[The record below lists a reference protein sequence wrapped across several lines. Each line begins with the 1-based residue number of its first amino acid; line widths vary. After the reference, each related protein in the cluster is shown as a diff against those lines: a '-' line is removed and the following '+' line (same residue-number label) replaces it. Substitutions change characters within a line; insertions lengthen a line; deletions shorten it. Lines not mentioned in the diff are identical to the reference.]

1 MISKYVFNVLENAVS
16 SSTANEVMRCF
27 AESSYEDF
35 QISTIKYFRVNS
47 ENKIELIS
55 AYGAMFALLENF
67 KYISRDRKLPI
78 SDVVNLGSEL
88 YISSPEQLMEMYDEA
103 KYWRNLP
110 AAILIIPVKK
120 LGVTWGCVSVTMD
133 QPLESTKFIEAAETL
148 RVFAYLLELLLVHEL
163 SGIPTL
169 IGLNGWTTSP
179 QEFLRQKKV
188 EGEEGQ
194 KARIENMRQVSANLE
209 LSDRQYQIAI
219 LIASGATNADIA
231 RKLGFSAATI
241 RYETVK
247 LYERLRVKN
256 RSQASSRIRE
266 MGIV

>member
-35 QISTIKYFRVNS
+35 RISTIKYFRVNS

-110 AAILIIPVKK
+110 AAILIIPV
-120 LGVTWGCVSVTMD
+120 TMD
-133 QPLESTKFIEAAETL
+133 QPLQRAKFIEAAETL
-148 RVFAYLLELLLVHEL
+148 RAFAYLLELLLVHEL

-266 MGIV
+266 LGIA